1 MARRDAPPPL
11 VEVTPWALRDLNGLS
26 VSSET
31 FKQQLI
37 FFNVHTEP
45 CNARCAASFESLKA
59 VATRFS
65 KKTDFYRLVTI
76 STSQDKLVEIE
87 RHRNEAPNWLQ
98 LTGSTSDLKRVTEMQ
113 LGLRGVLLENGSL
126 TERDENSFVTLSNAG
141 IVYMLDQNGDLRIA
155 VDNQS
160 ASLAGLVRAGLFLL
174 EKGPN

>member
-37 FFNVHTEP
+37 FFNAYEP

-87 RHRNEAPNWLQ
+87 RQGTRHP
-98 LTGSTSDLKRVTEMQ
+98 TGCSSQ
-113 LGLRGVLLENGSL
+113 VLP
-126 TERDENSFVTLSNAG
+126 A
-141 IVYMLDQNGDLRIA
+141 I
-155 VDNQS
+155 
-160 ASLAGLVRAGLFLL
+160 
-174 EKGPN
+174 